1 MPSIVAPQLSTS
13 LVRTRWADTETQLA
27 HQVPVETV
35 ASFPALSPVSQV
47 NPKSLPR
54 TFHSLPALIPEIH
67 MSSQVDFSSKMD
79 SLSVPKVLNKQ
90 KINDVDVESIKTT
103 SMSSLSTGKSQSLA
117 KESKPSLQNS
127 KKSIV
132 HPSCL
137 SYFIDDIIVDLRR
150 VQHKNPTKIRGSKAV
165 STCDSMQSQRPSKFS
180 NAQKR
185 QSHIPSNHSSRLS
198 HGQSKCVL
206 VPHKGIVKTILL
218 L

>member
-1 MPSIVAPQLSTS
+1 MSNKYTIRYQTVWHYISICLPSIVAPQLSTS

-35 ASFPALSPVSQV
+35 ASFPALSPVSQA

-67 MSSQVDFSSKMD
+67 MSSHVDFSSKMD
-79 SLSVPKVLNKQ
+79 SLSVPRVLNKQ

-117 KESKPSLQNS
+117 KESKPSLQ

-132 HPSCL
+132 HASL
-137 SYFIDDIIVDLRR
+137 L
-150 VQHKNPTKIRGSKAV
+150 HAV
-165 STCDSMQSQRPSKFS
+165 
-180 NAQKR
+180 
-185 QSHIPSNHSSRLS
+185 
-198 HGQSKCVL
+198 
-206 VPHKGIVKTILL
+206 ILL
-218 L
+218 MTSL

>member
-35 ASFPALSPVSQV
+35 ASFPALSPVSQA

-132 HPSCL
+132 HL
-137 SYFIDDIIVDLRR
+137 YITIILLMTSL
-150 VQHKNPTKIRGSKAV
+150 QICEEFNTKIPLKSGDQRLCLHVILCSPKDLQSSVMLKRGSLIYHQIICRDFLMVKANV
-165 STCDSMQSQRPSKFS
+165 Y
-180 NAQKR
+180 
-185 QSHIPSNHSSRLS
+185 
-198 HGQSKCVL
+198 
-206 VPHKGIVKTILL
+206 
-218 L
+218 